1 MHGPPLASGQL
12 AFDIGCLLWVGTLLT
27 ATCLSPVHPPLRL
40 LLGAC
45 LAGSVFSLGTSAVA
59 AGQTRAAAS
68 LAYLTAL
75 NQYVHVQEEREQE
88 LTEATL
94 RRYDALVVCEGTG
107 ASIQRLNALCR
118 ALSPPL
124 GFVCGLSAGL
134 SLLVFTDFGPSFRV
148 LDTNGEEP
156 KEALVATITQEE
168 NAAVHLHTEKPLPF
182 EDGDLVAFREVE
194 GMTEINAAPPQKI
207 KLHGRHAFLIG
218 DTRGYGAY
226 SGGGIVKQVKAPKD
240 IAFRSWEECVLHP
253 VAQGESM
260 MVVADLGK
268 FGRPPQLHF
277 AFMALLSLL
286 DERQG
291 QSVPHPVLYSETAAA
306 RDPAA
311 AAAAKAEADGCVS
324 RASKIAQQLLA
335 QCKEREGREDGV
347 VSVDALDQTVLD
359 HVVRFSPC
367 CLSPIASFIGGVI
380 AQEVVKLTGKYMPLK
395 GFLYVDALECLLTP
409 EFKALLQQQQQQQ
422 QQRLLRS
429 MQDEAAGYA
438 SLLDWPS
445 ADQVGLWGETFQAV
459 LSAAKVFI
467 VGAGALGC
475 ELLKGMALMGVACG
489 EGGALTITDMD
500 RIEVSNLNRQFLFR
514 REHVGQ
520 SKSTTAAAAALA
532 MNPKLKVEALEA
544 RVGPETEGVTF
555 TESFWMRQDLMI
567 RQYVD
572 SRCVVF
578 TKPLLESGTLGTKA
592 NVQVVV
598 PHLTQ
603 CYSDSIDPPEESI
616 PLCTL
621 RHFPH
626 TVEHTIEW
634 SRDAFQGIFTDKISE
649 ARQFAADPTAFIETV
664 LSEGGQSQ
672 QLQRLEQVL
681 ESVSTYGITSMP
693 PSAPSFADCVKRSV
707 LLFNELFRVQILQLL
722 AAFPLDHRIS
732 TGALF
737 WSAPKRPPKAIE
749 FNPQDELHIQFIV
762 AAANLFANAFGLPQ
776 ERDVEKVR
784 ALAAEVP
791 IPEFEQRKVQIVLDD
806 AEEQQADTS
815 SSSGAGNEQQPML
828 GTLQAEVDQNL
839 EDETARLCDI
849 KQKLLNIK
857 GTSSLVFV
865 PVSFEKDVE
874 DNFHVAFVHAAAML
888 RAANYSI
895 EGCDKHK
902 TKLIAG
908 RIIPAI
914 ATTTAM
920 ITGLVCLE
928 AIKVLSR
935 EGRKLEDYK
944 NAFINLALPLWLF
957 SEPMPPLKSVDKD
970 YEPVTGGPVRA
981 KPQGFTCWDK
991 IKIDLPNCRL
1001 KDVVDYLEEQFDVN
1015 VDILSFGNFC
1025 LFNGFLPQHKQ
1036 GRLNK
1041 PLTELIEEITHK
1053 PPPQTVLMEC
1063 SCHSKEDSVDILLPS
1078 IALLNVG
1085 QPTA

>member
-1 MHGPPLASGQL
+1 
-12 AFDIGCLLWVGTLLT
+12 
-27 ATCLSPVHPPLRL
+27 
-40 LLGAC
+40 
-45 LAGSVFSLGTSAVA
+45 
-59 AGQTRAAAS
+59 
-68 LAYLTAL
+68 
-75 NQYVHVQEEREQE
+75 
-88 LTEATL
+88 
-94 RRYDALVVCEGTG
+94 
-107 ASIQRLNALCR
+107 
-118 ALSPPL
+118 
-124 GFVCGLSAGL
+124 
-134 SLLVFTDFGPSFRV
+134 
-148 LDTNGEEP
+148 
-156 KEALVATITQEE
+156 
-168 NAAVHLHTEKPLPF
+168 
-182 EDGDLVAFREVE
+182 
-194 GMTEINAAPPQKI
+194 MTEINAAPPQKI

-291 QSVPHPVLYSETAAA
+291 QLSWTMLCASLRVA
-306 RDPAA
+306 
-311 AAAAKAEADGCVS
+311 S
-324 RASKIAQQLLA
+324 RPSLPSLA
-335 QCKEREGREDGV
+335 
-347 VSVDALDQTVLD
+347 
-359 HVVRFSPC
+359 
-367 CLSPIASFIGGVI
+367 
-380 AQEVVKLTGKYMPLK
+380 
-395 GFLYVDALECLLTP
+395 
-409 EFKALLQQQQQQQ
+409 
-422 QQRLLRS
+422 
-429 MQDEAAGYA
+429 A
-438 SLLDWPS
+438 SLLKKSSSSPENWPS

-567 RQYVD
+567 NALDNIQARQYVD

-957 SEPMPPLKSVDKD
+957 SEPMPPLKSVDKANAD
-970 YEPVTGGPVRA
+970 SPSPLSFPPSWPSRRLKGSRR
-981 KPQGFTCWDK
+981 D
-991 IKIDLPNCRL
+991 PNCRL